1 MLQAMLTQDAL
12 EKPTNL
18 NLYPKK
24 RELERTIEATEKELA
39 KKQKEVAGMQQMVDT
54 YKNNPKFGNS
64 KHFQVGKLARVP
76 PMEIPLI
83 E

>member
-1 MLQAMLTQDAL
+1 MFCNIFYFLFCPQAMLAQDAL

-24 RELERTIEATEKELA
+24 RELERAIEETEAQLA
-39 KKQKEVAGMQQMVDT
+39 RSGRVDT
-54 YKNNPKFGNS
+54 WLYRF
-64 KHFQVGKLARVP
+64 FFFLD
-76 PMEIPLI
+76 E